1 MHVLDKTPA
10 PNYSRHQTSFRPP
23 IMIAHRDLYVHPA
36 SPNFLFPLTRT
47 RSYSHACEFNTARS
61 PQLKFHAQQPAAASS
76 PVEKCRLDMH
86 FYFIFSVMTFICYL
100 SMVLGGALRW
110 SVVVLCC
117 TQIPTSIGGI
127 LALRMWIST

>member
-1 MHVLDKTPA
+1 MPIVPHPEISLHAALPNGFPSLSRVLLLIMHPNSTPHT
-10 PNYSRHQTSFRPP
+10 N
-23 IMIAHRDLYVHPA
+23 
-36 SPNFLFPLTRT
+36 NK
-47 RSYSHACEFNTARS
+47 
-61 PQLKFHAQQPAAASS
+61 LKFHRERPAAASS

-86 FYFIFSVMTFICYL
+86 FYFICSILTFLCYF

-117 TQIPTSIGGI
+117 TQIPTSIGGL